1 MIEQKVLPAVRRMK
15 DFETLLEMETDYLIL
30 LETRIGLLK
39 SMVREAKKRGKTVF
53 IHADLVQGLK
63 TDDYGM
69 EYLGREVKPD
79 GIISTRS
86 GVIQQAKRYGITSVQ
101 RLFLIDS
108 QALEQNKKQVE
119 RTNPDYIE
127 LLPGVLPGMIREITQ
142 DLNIPI
148 IAGGLIRTQEEVD
161 EALQAGAVAV
171 TTSRSD
177 LWRFS

>member
-1 MIEQKVLPAVRRMK
+1 MMEQKVLPAVRRMK
-15 DFETLLEMETDYLIL
+15 DFETLLDTDTEYLIF

-39 SMVREAKKRGKTVF
+39 SMMREARKRKKKVF

-63 TDDYGM
+63 TDEYGM
-69 EYLGREVKPD
+69 EYLGREIKPD

-108 QALEQNKKQVE
+108 QALAQNIKQVE

-127 LLPGVLPGMIREITQ
+127 LLPGVLPGMIREMTGML
-142 DLNIPI
+142 DIPI
-148 IAGGLIRTQEEVD
+148 IAGGLIRTPAEVE
-161 EALQAGAVAV
+161 EALQAGAVAI
-171 TTSRSD
+171 TTSREE
-177 LWRFS
+177 LWHFE